1 MHRLF
6 VAIRPPE
13 AVRDPLIDTM
23 EALEGA
29 RWVDDENLHLTLR
42 FIGEVERPV
51 ANELAAA
58 LAQIRWPPFELRI
71 EGIGHFT
78 RKGRTSALWARLAAS
93 EELEG
98 LRQKVE
104 AACEAVGIA
113 RETRRFTP
121 HVTIARLNRSTG
133 PIGGWLAA
141 FGDVSAGPWEVRD
154 FILYESHLGQTGAI
168 YEPVTIFDLHD

>member
-71 EGIGHFT
+71 DGIGHFT
-78 RKGRTSALWARLAAS
+78 RKGRTSALWARVPAS

-121 HVTIARLNRSTG
+121 HVTVARLNRATG

-141 FGDVSAGPWEVRD
+141 FGDLSAGPWEVRD